1 MSDESAGGRRPA
13 AGDVTPTPSARPA
26 QQYNAPPPAS
36 APKAVSE
43 AVVITESMLAD
54 KRIDF
59 ERGMKYG
66 QPLTIT
72 LILSLIGVFVWQIG
86 SGSLTSSASLIASGA
101 LVRDRVLAG
110 EAWRMLSAAWLHGGP
125 DHLLGNCISLF
136 VLGLGCEH
144 ALGARGMAVVFL
156 ASALGGS
163 AMSIALSPGP
173 SVGASG
179 AIFGL
184 MSALVLILHRQRDK
198 IFLRDKRIGVVVAV
212 WAGYTFITGAM
223 SPYVDN
229 AAHLGGLVAGALVGG
244 VIPVRLKASA

>member
-1 MSDESAGGRRPA
+1 
-13 AGDVTPTPSARPA
+13 
-26 QQYNAPPPAS
+26 
-36 APKAVSE
+36 
-43 AVVITESMLAD
+43 
-54 KRIDF
+54 
-59 ERGMKYG
+59 
-66 QPLTIT
+66 
-72 LILSLIGVFVWQIG
+72 
-86 SGSLTSSASLIASGA
+86 
-101 LVRDRVLAG
+101 LVRDNVLAG
-110 EAWRMLSAAWLHGGP
+110 EYWRMLSAAWLHGGP

-144 ALGARGMAVVFL
+144 ALGAGGMAVVFI

-212 WAGYTFITGAM
+212 WAGYTFLTGAM
-223 SPYVDN
+223 NPYIDN
-229 AAHLGGLVAGALVGG
+229 AAHLGGLVAGALVAG
-244 VIPVRLKASA
+244 VLPVRLKAGA